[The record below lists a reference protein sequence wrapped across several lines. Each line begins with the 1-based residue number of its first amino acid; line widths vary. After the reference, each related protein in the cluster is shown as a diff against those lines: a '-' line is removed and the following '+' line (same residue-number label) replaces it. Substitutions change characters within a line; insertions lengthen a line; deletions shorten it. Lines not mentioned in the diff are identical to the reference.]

1 MLTKLK
7 RSFFDYIKENLFLY
21 FIAILILVVGIVSG
35 SISVKALNVQQK
47 DNLINYINLFFQKVD
62 INALNSKLVLKYSI
76 LNNLKL
82 VSLIWVLGLT
92 IIGIPFVML
101 ILFIKGFI
109 LGFTVGFLIDELGFT
124 GILFS
129 TISLFP
135 QNIIIIP
142 SIVIIGVSALS
153 FSLILLKN
161 KRGTEKYSI
170 IQQVTGY
177 TILVSLM
184 ALIIILGCFIEAY
197 ISPVF
202 MKMMLP
208 YI

>member
-1 MLTKLK
+1 LLTKLK

>member
-129 TISLFP
+129 TISIFP

-161 KRGTEKYSI
+161 KRETEKFSI

-208 YI
+208 YL

>member
-1 MLTKLK
+1 MLTKLR

-142 SIVIIGVSALS
+142 SVVIIGVSALS

-170 IQQVTGY
+170 IQQFTGY

>member
-129 TISLFP
+129 TISIFP

-142 SIVIIGVSALS
+142 SIIIIGVSALS

-161 KRGTEKYSI
+161 KKGTEKYSI

>member
-1 MLTKLK
+1 LLTKLK

-161 KRGTEKYSI
+161 KRGAEKYSI

>member
-1 MLTKLK
+1 MLTKLR

>member
-1 MLTKLK
+1 
-7 RSFFDYIKENLFLY
+7 
-21 FIAILILVVGIVSG
+21 
-35 SISVKALNVQQK
+35 
-47 DNLINYINLFFQKVD
+47 
-62 INALNSKLVLKYSI
+62 
-76 LNNLKL
+76 
-82 VSLIWVLGLT
+82 
-92 IIGIPFVML
+92 ML